1 MARPTSPKPVKYF
14 VAILWKDESA
24 LSAACA
30 IMKQSWG
37 EIDYQGPDRPFDS
50 TDYYDEEMG
59 QGLQRRIV
67 SFADLRSPEELAGGK
82 LRCND
87 IEENLRPGLA
97 GRSINLDI
105 GYLDHNKVVLAS
117 GKGLGQKIYLS
128 QGIYADLVARYREGR
143 YQPFEWT
150 FPDFKAGRY
159 DEELKVIRER
169 YLQQLRAVK
178 IGKPMVTS

>member
-1 MARPTSPKPVKYF
+1 MAAPTQPKPVKYL
-14 VAILWKDESA
+14 VAVLWKDEHA
-24 LSAACA
+24 LLTACTLMQE
-30 IMKQSWG
+30 IWG
-37 EIDYQGPDRPFDS
+37 GIDYQGPDRPFDT

-67 SFADLRSPEELAGGK
+67 SFADLLSPEELAGGK

-87 IEENLRPGLA
+87 IEENLRPGPA
-97 GRSINLDI
+97 GRNINLDI

-128 QGIYADLVARYREGR
+128 QGIYADLVARYGHGR

-150 FPDFKAGRY
+150 FPDFTAGRY
-159 DEELKVIRER
+159 DEELKIIRER
-169 YLQQLRAVK
+169 YLAQSKEIAE
-178 IGKPMVTS
+178 M

>member
-1 MARPTSPKPVKYF
+1 MAIPTSPKPVKYF
-14 VAILWKDESA
+14 VAILWKDESG

-30 IMKQSWG
+30 LMKQSWG
-37 EIDYQGPDRPFDS
+37 VIDYQGPDRPFDC

-67 SFADLRSPEELAGGK
+67 SFADLRSPEELASGK

-87 IEENLRPGLA
+87 IEENLRPAPA
-97 GRSINLDI
+97 GRNVNLDI
-105 GYLDHNKVVLAS
+105 GYLDHNKIVLAS
-117 GKGLGQKIYLS
+117 VKGLGQKIYLS
-128 QGIYADLVARYREGR
+128 QGIYADLVARYGHGR

-159 DEELKVIRER
+159 DEELKSIRER
-169 YLQQLRAVK
+169 YLSDSKEIAE
-178 IGKPMVTS
+178 KPNLP